1 MQEVLMK
8 KAVFWMLVVAGL
20 AAAVVLIRKRRSDL
34 ELEEW
39 DTLAAGPME
48 RASDAVE
55 RVKEAS
61 EEAADAAA

>member
-8 KAVFWMLVVAGL
+8 KAVFWMLVVACL

-39 DTLAAGPME
+39 DSLAAGPME
-48 RASDAVE
+48 EAAGAVE
-55 RVKEAS
+55 RVKEAA
-61 EEAADAAA
+61 EAADAAA